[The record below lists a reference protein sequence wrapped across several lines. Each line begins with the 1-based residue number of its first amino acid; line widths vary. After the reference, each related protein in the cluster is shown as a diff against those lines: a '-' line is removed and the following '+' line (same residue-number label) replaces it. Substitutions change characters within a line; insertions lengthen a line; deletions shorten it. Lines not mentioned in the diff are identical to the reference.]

1 MLGHAL
7 RASRVALQNKQIVQ
21 TGSNIAASQGFFWIN
36 PSTAQVGD
44 LVLAFFN
51 APQTFSATLPTVTT
65 PSGWTRILTLNMYNT
80 SAADSASAVVFAK
93 ILTSS
98 GEIGATV
105 NVTVSGAESR
115 YTTGDTIS
123 FRLTTGS
130 VSAFTA
136 AGVTTN
142 GNTGTLSTPS
152 PQTITSSGGTA
163 PLLSCG
169 YVQQTGGGSYSVALS
184 PVGGISLGT
193 PVSILVQQSSP
204 VNVTSTMTRSSG
216 TSAGMASF
224 YVNVS

>member
-7 RASRVALQNKQIVQ
+7 RASRVALQNTQIVQ
-21 TGSNIAASQGFFWIN
+21 TGSNIAASQGFFWTN

-44 LVLAFFN
+44 LVLAFFG
-51 APQTFSATLPTVTT
+51 SATITTATPPTLTT
-65 PSGWTRILTLNMYNT
+65 PSGWTRILTLNLYST
-80 SAADSASAVVFAK
+80 GAADAEGSAVFAK

-105 NVTVSGAESR
+105 NITVSGGTSAYSG
-115 YTTGDTIS
+115 GDTAS
-123 FRLTTGS
+123 FRLTSGS
-130 VSAFTA
+130 VSAFTS
-136 AGVTTN
+136 AGITIN

-152 PQTITSSGGTA
+152 PQTITSSGGTT

-169 YVQQTGGGSYSVALS
+169 YVRQTGGGSYSVALS
-184 PVGGISLGT
+184 PAGGISLST
-193 PVSILVQQSSP
+193 ASILIQQSSP

>member
-7 RASRVALQNKQIVQ
+7 RASRVALQNSQIVQ
-21 TGSNIAASQGFFWIN
+21 TGSNIAASQGFFWTN
-36 PSTAQVGD
+36 PTTAQVGD
-44 LVLAFFN
+44 LVLAFFG
-51 APQTFSATLPTVTT
+51 SATSTSATPPTLTT
-65 PSGWTRILTLNMYNT
+65 PSGWTRILTLNLFAT
-80 SAADSASAVVFAK
+80 VAADAEGSAVFAK

-105 NVTVSGAESR
+105 VVTVSGGTSGFSG
-115 YTTGDTIS
+115 GDTAS
-123 FRLTTGS
+123 FRLASGS
-130 VSAFTA
+130 VTSFTA

-152 PQTITSSGGTA
+152 PQTITSGSGMP

-169 YVQQTGGGSYSVALS
+169 YVRQTGGGTYSVALS
-184 PVGGISLGT
+184 PAGGIALTSA
-193 PVSILVQQSSP
+193 SILIQQSSP
-204 VNVTSTMTRSSG
+204 VNVTSTMTRSGG